1 MVDKKSELTFEEG
14 IQKLE
19 KILLKLESEDTPLDQ
34 MITLYEQ
41 ANKLTDICRKKLDE
55 ANQRMTK
62 LVKGEDGKFLEQE

>member
-34 MITLYEQ
+34 MISLYEQ

>member
-62 LVKGEDGKFLEQE
+62 LVKGEDGNFLEQE

>member
-1 MVDKKSELTFEEG
+1 MVDKKSELTFEEC

-34 MITLYEQ
+34 MITLYAQ

-62 LVKGEDGKFLEQE
+62 LVKGEDGNFLEQE